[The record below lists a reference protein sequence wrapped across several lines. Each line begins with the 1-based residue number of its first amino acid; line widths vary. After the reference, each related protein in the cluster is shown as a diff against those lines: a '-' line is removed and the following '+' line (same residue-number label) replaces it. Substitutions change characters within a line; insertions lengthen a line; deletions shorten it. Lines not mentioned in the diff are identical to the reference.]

1 MGSGTDD
8 EESAMTSVNSFG
20 AKDVLD
26 VGGTGYQ
33 IYRLDAVRGE
43 GLDVASLP
51 YSLKVLLENLLRTED
66 GANITADDIR
76 ALAGWDAEAEPS
88 KEIQFTP
95 ARVIMQDFTG
105 VPCVVDLA
113 TMREAMAQLGGDP
126 SRINPLAPA
135 ELVIDH
141 SVIADV
147 FGTPE
152 SFERNVEIEYQR
164 NRERYQFLRWGQG
177 AFDDFKVV
185 PPGTGIVHQVNIEH
199 LARTVFT
206 RDVDGELTAY
216 PDTCVGTD
224 SHTTM
229 VNGIGVVGWGVGG
242 IEAEAAMLG
251 QPVSMLIP
259 RVVGFKLS
267 GELPEGSTATDLVLT
282 ITEML
287 RKHGVVGKF
296 VEFYGD
302 GVGALPLANRAT
314 IGNMSPEFG
323 STIAVFPIDEQT
335 LEYLALTGRP
345 QEQLRLVE
353 AYAKEQGLWHD
364 PSQPGYVEPRYSER
378 LELDLGS
385 VVPSLAGPKRPQ
397 DRVALTAAK
406 ASFRDALV
414 DYVSAGATGGDD
426 RKSGVPQNAQPLGV
440 VSRADEASSESF
452 PSSDAPASNGSGT
465 GGHEASDE
473 PAAMPDEADA
483 GRERP
488 SNPARVR
495 LEDGTE
501 FDVDHGAVT
510 IAAITSCTNTS
521 NPSVMIGAALLA
533 KKAVE
538 RGLQRKPWVKTTLAP
553 GSKVVSDY
561 YERAGLT
568 PYLEKLGFHLVGYGC
583 TTCIGNSGPLIPE
596 VSDAVNSHD
605 LAVTSVLS
613 GNRNFEGRINPDVK
627 MNYLASPPLVV
638 AYALA
643 GSMDVDLLTEPLGQD
658 ADGTDVFLKDVW
670 PTLEEVEEV
679 VAGAITSE
687 MFADDY
693 ADVFAGDERWQ
704 SLPTPEGDTFAWDP
718 QSTYVRRPPY
728 FDDMPAQPAPV
739 EDISG
744 ARVLLK
750 LGDSVT
756 TDHISPAGSIKKD
769 SPAGRYLSE
778 HGVEQRDFNS
788 YGSRRGNH
796 EVMIRGTFANIRLRN
811 QLAPGTEGGVTK
823 DFTRDGEVTTV
834 YDASERYAEAGVPL
848 VVLAGKEYG
857 SGSSR
862 DWAAK
867 GTALLGVRA
876 VVAESYER
884 IHRSNLIGM
893 GVLPLQFPEGEDA
906 ASLGLTG
913 EETFSVE
920 GVTALND
927 GSTPRTVTVRA
938 GDTTFEATVRIDTP
952 GEADYYRHGG
962 IMQYVLRSLLRR

>member
-1 MGSGTDD
+1 MASQD
-8 EESAMTSVNSFG
+8 SFG
-20 AKDVLD
+20 AKSTLD
-26 VGGTGYQ
+26 VDGKSYE
-33 IYRLDAVRGE
+33 IFRLDAVTGE

-51 YSLKVLLENLLRTED
+51 FSLKVLLENLLRTED
-66 GANITADDIR
+66 GADITADDIK
-76 ALAGWDAEAEPS
+76 ALAGWDANAEPD

-113 TMREAMAQLGGDP
+113 TMREAMADLGGDP
-126 SRINPLAPA
+126 SKINPLAPA
-135 ELVIDH
+135 EMVIDH

-152 SFERNVEIEYQR
+152 AFERNVEIEYER

-206 RDVDGELTAY
+206 REVDGELLAY

-267 GELPEGSTATDLVLT
+267 GDLPEGSTATDLVLT

-296 VEFYGD
+296 VEFYGP
-302 GVGALPLANRAT
+302 GVSALPLANRAT

-323 STIAVFPIDEQT
+323 STIAVFPIDEET
-335 LEYLALTGRP
+335 VKYLELTGRP
-345 QEQLRLVE
+345 AEQLALVE

-364 PSQPGYVEPRYSER
+364 PAAEPRYSEK
-378 LELDLGS
+378 LELDLAT
-385 VVPSLAGPKRPQ
+385 VVPSIAGPKRPQ
-397 DRVALTAAK
+397 DRIQVTDAK
-406 ASFRDALV
+406 ASFRSSLK
-414 DYVSAGATGGDD
+414 DYVAGEEENGYDESVAETFPASDPATSNGHGESAPPSDHLSAAPRDGG
-426 RKSGVPQNAQPLGV
+426 R
-440 VSRADEASSESF
+440 
-452 PSSDAPASNGSGT
+452 PSSPVEVT
-465 GGHEASDE
+465 
-473 PAAMPDEADA
+473 
-483 GRERP
+483 
-488 SNPARVR
+488 
-495 LEDGTE
+495 LEDGTK
-501 FDVDHGAVT
+501 FTLDHGAVT

-538 RGLQRKPWVKTTLAP
+538 KGLTRKPWVKTTLAP

-561 YERAGLT
+561 YERSGLT
-568 PYLEKLGFHLVGYGC
+568 PYLDKLGFNLVGYGC

-596 VSDAVNSHD
+596 VSAAVNEKD
-605 LAVTSVLS
+605 LSVVSVLS

-643 GSMDVDLLTEPLGQD
+643 GSMDVDLFTDPLGQD
-658 ADGTDVFLKDVW
+658 QDGNDVFLKDVW
-670 PTLEEVEEV
+670 PSPTEVEETI
-679 VAGAITSE
+679 AQAINSE
-687 MFADDY
+687 MFGESY
-693 ADVFAGDERWQ
+693 QDVFAGDEQWR
-704 SLPTPEGDTFAWDP
+704 SLPTPEGKTFEWDP
-718 QSTYVRRPPY
+718 ESTYVRRPPY
-728 FDDMPAQPAPV
+728 FDGMPDEPTPV
-739 EDISG
+739 TDIDG

-756 TDHISPAGSIKKD
+756 TDHISPAGAIKKD
-769 SPAGRYLSE
+769 SPAGKYLAE

-811 QLAPGTEGGVTK
+811 QIAPGTEGG
-823 DFTRDGEVTTV
+823 FTRDFTQSDAPVSTV
-834 YDASERYAEAGVPL
+834 YDASVNYQEAGIPL

-867 GTALLGVRA
+867 GTSLLGVKA
-876 VVAESYER
+876 VIAESYER

-893 GVLPLQFPEGEDA
+893 GVIPLQFPAGENA
-906 ASLGLTG
+906 ESLGLTG
-913 EETFSVE
+913 EEEFSITGIAELNE
-920 GVTALND
+920 GR
-927 GSTPRTVTVRA
+927 TPKTVKVKA
-938 GDTTFEATVRIDTP
+938 GDKEFDAVVRIDTP
-952 GEADYYRHGG
+952 GEANYYRNGG
-962 IMQYVLRSLLRR
+962 IMQYVLRNLRAKSA